1 MSEDEIVITK
11 KALEVI
17 FIGLHTWNTICL
29 DSLTKDGRRKLFD
42 AQDLVEKIRR
52 ENK

>member
-1 MSEDEIVITK
+1 MREGEIVITREE
-11 KALEVI
+11 LEVI
-17 FIGLHTWNTICL
+17 VIGLHTWNTICL